1 MQKLAIVLG
10 CVVLFAG
17 ALFLD
22 TYFEQQQVEQLQRSS
37 IAKSEANTTE
47 EHVPNTELTLLNG
60 QTKKLYS
67 LKGHYVLVNFWATWC
82 APCLEEMP
90 ELLSLAQHKEELH
103 LVLVSVDEAHH
114 AIMPFFEKLGLTEA
128 VKAQNVH
135 LVTDADQ
142 QLAQLF
148 QSFKYPESYLL
159 TPTMALQQKF
169 VGKVTAKGIL
179 KSLK

>member
-47 EHVPNTELTLLNG
+47 EHVPNAELTLLNG
-60 QTKKLYS
+60 QTKQLYS

-90 ELLSLAQHKEELH
+90 ELLSLAQYKEDLH
-103 LVLVSVDEAHH
+103 LVLVSVDEDPQ
-114 AIMPFFEKLGLTEA
+114 AIMPFFEKLGLATS
-128 VKAQNVH
+128 VKAPNVH

-142 QLAQLF
+142 KLAQLF

-159 TPTMALQQKF
+159 TPSMALQQKF